1 MRRNFSLAITA
12 LLFVVGVSCM
22 EKEYRFKMADD
33 PGYVE
38 EPVVAVHALDGDRW
52 IEGVLDKENRTVN
65 FKFHTVASLEN
76 VVLDVKLAKDW
87 AQMTSPKTSKFEA
100 NLKNGY
106 KFTVNDGVDDV
117 QYVVNASMFQHIRN
131 VDANFGGE
139 KITLTLAEDSF
150 SGSFTTVFLQSDLKG
165 VDIEIEL
172 DEDAELLNSADEL
185 KDVDFSDGSSLK
197 LVVNDKSVGKSK
209 AYYVYVN
216 PSDVVNLGTSWTE
229 VTKAWQNRY
238 NIQFGNMRMYTN
250 SNLAGF
256 SGNIGY
262 LFTVPAERVQ
272 IKVME
277 KNDVGADVTKMSPA
291 VRNNRDW
298 TLFLSFQGPGVW
310 HLDGNTGTTG
320 FTYYSPLAYGPDK
333 ANVTRVLRN
342 DGFGGSNKAFA
353 PAMGLQNGKASISP
367 AGTADGVL
375 YSYSDAKGNGQQ
387 AWSPD
392 CAFGGY
398 FQIVKDGNS
407 LISGEGEK
415 FYQIYN
421 SEWRFFGEGL
431 TTFWSPDWG
440 KAVPIISHDM
450 LRTGR
455 IAVGCTAK
463 GDLVILAVEKFVN
476 THNQGQNVDSGH
488 NGGSGDT
495 RGVTLYE
502 LAKVM
507 ADMGCD
513 AAMTVEDY
521 NWSYLLLQDG
531 SERGKDVFRTNN
543 RWVLDANNAS
553 YGNMKPESSENGNLV
568 VVSFK

>member
-1 MRRNFSLAITA
+1 MKKNFSLAITA
-12 LLFVVGVSCM
+12 LLFVVGTSCM

-38 EPVVAVHALDGDRW
+38 EPVVAVRALDGDRW
-52 IEGVLDKENRTVN
+52 IEGTLDKEARTVT
-65 FKFHTVASLEN
+65 FKFHTVASLED
-76 VVLDVKLAKDW
+76 VVLDVQLAEDW
-87 AQMTSPKTSKFEA
+87 ARMTSPTTNKFEA

-117 QYVVNASMFQHIRN
+117 SYVVNASMFRHIKS
-131 VDANFGGE
+131 VDASFAGE
-139 KITLTLAEDSF
+139 KISLTLAEDSF
-150 SGSFTTVFLQSDLKG
+150 SGSFTSVFLQSDLKG
-165 VDIEIEL
+165 VDIELEL
-172 DEDAELLNSADEL
+172 DEDAELLTAAEDL
-185 KDVDFSDGSSLK
+185 KGVDFSDGSALR
-197 LVVNDKSVGKSK
+197 LVVNDKAVGKSK
-209 AYYVYVN
+209 TYYVYVN
-216 PSDVVNLGTSWTE
+216 PSDVVNLDSGWTE
-229 VTKAWQNRY
+229 VTKSWQTRY
-238 NIQFGNMRMYTN
+238 NISFGNMRMYT
-250 SNLAGF
+250 SSGIAGF

-262 LFTVPAERVQ
+262 LFTIPAERVQ
-272 IKVME
+272 MKVME
-277 KNDVGADVTKMSPA
+277 KNDVGADLTKMSPA

-298 TLFLSFQGPGVW
+298 TLFLCMQGPGVW
-310 HLDGNTGTTG
+310 HLDGSTSTSG

-333 ANVTRVLRN
+333 SGNTRVLRN

-353 PAMGLQNGKASISP
+353 PAMGIQGGKVSISP
-367 AGTADGVL
+367 AGTVDGVL
-375 YSYSDAKGNGQQ
+375 YSYADAKGNGQT
-387 AWSPD
+387 AWTPES
-392 CAFGGY
+392 AFGGY

-407 LISGEGEK
+407 LISGEGDK

-421 SEWRFFGEGL
+421 SDWRFYGEGL

-502 LAKVM
+502 LASTM
-507 ADMGCD
+507 AGLGCD

-531 SERGKDVFRTNN
+531 SERGKDVFWTNN
-543 RWVLDANNAS
+543 RWVLDAKNAS
-553 YGNMKPESSENGNLV
+553 FGTMKAESAEPTNLV
-568 VVSFK
+568 IVSFK